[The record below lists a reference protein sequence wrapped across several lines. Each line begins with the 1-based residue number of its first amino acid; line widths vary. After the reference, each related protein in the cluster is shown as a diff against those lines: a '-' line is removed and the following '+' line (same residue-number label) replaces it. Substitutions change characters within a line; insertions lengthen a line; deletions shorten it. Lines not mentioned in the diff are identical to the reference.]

1 MTPIV
6 SILNGPNLNI
16 LGEREP
22 EIYGTETLEQIRLRA
37 EARALRL
44 SLGLEFRQSNHEGA
58 LVDWIQEARKRTA
71 AIVIN
76 AAGLTFSSI
85 PVLNALEAYPGFKI
99 ELHLTNVFKRDAMYH
114 HSLISKT
121 VHGII
126 EGFGGDGYELA
137 LEAVAMKLARG

>member
-1 MTPIV
+1 MTRIV

-22 EIYGTETLEQIRLRA
+22 EIYGTETLDQIRQRCD
-37 EARALRL
+37 ARAARL
-44 SLGLEFRQSNHEGA
+44 GLGLEFRQSNHEGV

-71 AIVIN
+71 AIIIN

-85 PVLNALEAYPGFKI
+85 PLLNALEAYPGFKI
-99 ELHLTNVFKRDAMYH
+99 ELHLTNVFKRDALYH
-114 HSLISKT
+114 HSLLSRT

-126 EGFGGDGYELA
+126 EGFGGDGYELS